1 MCELNSLKRNGG
13 DILNYSEFRAAIA
26 RTGISNK
33 VIAEKLGLSEQAFY
47 NKMSGRSEFKNSEIV
62 KLSELL
68 GLTMESVNLIFF
80 GGTVN

>member
-1 MCELNSLKRNGG
+1 M
-13 DILNYSEFRAAIA
+13 NYSEFRAAIA